1 MRIEYKNLKM
11 KDSES
16 VEEYFNTVLEI
27 VNQLKRYGETME
39 VVRVIKKSLCYLI
52 SNFDYVVTAIEES
65 KDLESMTVD

>member
-27 VNQLKRYGETME
+27 VNQLKRYEETME
-39 VVRVIKKSLCYLI
+39 VVRVIKKSLCSLI